1 MAYSDE
7 SFSKQLDQV
16 KDQFGD
22 LSSILEEVC
31 ENLKEPGSPPPSE
44 ILTKIKN
51 ATDSFDELKS
61 SVTKWAQDV
70 QMPDTEAQ
78 ELDSLKAIKT
88 FSKNIAAHQEHLQQ
102 DEKVLEY
109 INRARSII
117 YAKEGESFPPLEDF
131 HRNLDNLEK
140 RISTS
145 SISDEGQNER
155 TQILE
160 NRHPINGVL
169 TLLEHGEELDQESYD
184 QISEIISEQYGHS
197 FMIATVRGNLIPPE
211 IPDPKE
217 PQPQQPPDTE
227 EESEES
233 EPKGADDLPVEGQ
246 AEVWQEEI
254 SEEPPTVKTQKEPD
268 ESETESID
276 DLPVD
281 GQVEVRPEEIREESP
296 TTTTQKEPDKSGSE
310 SVDDS
315 PIGGKAPIEVEV
327 KKEKTESQDVS
338 DKDGITELKEEI
350 YHDLPDKEVPAELSF
365 CFNASETAQ
374 SIASSLKSA
383 DYTFERGFPDLFWA
397 LIQENRLSLAYW
409 LARYIENKEL
419 DLSFIPPSYL
429 IEALIHGLAVQ
440 NETDS
445 SAHCLYDIYNEKF
458 ESLESKESGYDTGI
472 RLLVIAGAL
481 RPSLFAPHTGA
492 HTVLKSHA
500 PLPGLDAF
508 FAIGQAVEKFAEKG
522 LPIIT
527 DNLTNVK
534 DDQQWQE
541 ELDSL
546 IKDATEWLEHAPKMR
561 MKYRPL
567 ERIWQGFV
575 TEGKWIHN
583 FVSPVIKNDEKKTK
597 DVLALIQQ
605 CGSKRRIKDQVENQ
619 VDRVVKHKLKCGL
632 EPLEKGVQEA
642 VDFASRWVKLCKQR
656 PKQSQDYLT
665 GLIRTLRVD
674 IQHHADTAR
683 DQLNVFAEQH
693 KDFKPI
699 LAGIEISHQVLNAIT
714 RLLNGEIPQIEYDD
728 RGLLSAELLKIP
740 NLELTEE
747 WTPTGKALDNLGYD
761 LVQHIALPEPDRT
774 WVKAFEKQTNNRNHW
789 ATKHILDLM
798 ATAMDDN
805 GTVAKLEEAR
815 QEAIG
820 QCITALENDIEATKK
835 KIGNSVWNSILT
847 DQEQSGFVQLI
858 AGIDPKKILNFR
870 LEHRRLETIRKQIDK
885 KNIKRIEECKNQLEQ
900 LSISKDD
907 RGRINT
913 VLKRG
918 DVGTAEEF
926 ISLLGN
932 GEKLPD
938 LGEDNWVDRFQDFFP
953 KAVKEFEVL
962 SKEKQPQRII
972 SRIKSGRSI
981 GPLSMDN
988 VPSAQGQEAA
998 DVLATWNEL
1007 KRRRGDKFSKRF
1019 REGISRILGWL
1030 GFEVQNIS
1038 QYKLTEGTENRLW
1051 IPFTATVSSRCP
1063 IPAFGSAS
1071 EGQYRLMCVWAQP
1084 GEDEILDWI
1093 DQGAK
1098 RQATIVFYFNRMTIQ
1113 ERQDLARSTR
1123 ASYPPFLLIDE
1134 NQLLFLCNERGAR
1147 LPTLFDCAM
1156 PFARINPY
1164 TPFAAGNIPPEMFF
1178 GREQE
1183 ANSLMDRYGSCL
1195 IYGGRQLGKTALL
1208 RYIEREFEKES
1219 EEHKAIF
1226 LDLKTNGIPRP
1237 RLMDALWPALGKC
1250 LRDKGVIPKSQTSHK
1265 PNVLLERIKQ
1275 WIDGRPNRR
1284 VLLLLDESDDFL
1296 EIDANEKA
1304 NKEHFVYVD
1313 RLKRLMD
1320 NTDRRFKV
1328 VFAGLHNVQRF
1339 SKIPNQPLA
1348 HLGRPISIGP
1358 LKPRAA
1364 QDLMVKPLRTLGY
1377 RFDDLDLVV
1386 KILFQMNFY
1395 PNLIQL
1401 FCNELLRYLWKTSFS
1416 PHKTPPYIILEKHIE
1431 DVYQS
1436 QDLRSQ
1442 ILERFNWTLDLD
1454 KRYRFIAYKIA
1465 YEIGAGAGEE
1475 GFEVNWI
1482 ADEARRE
1489 WPKGFAETSH
1499 NDEIR
1504 GLLDEMVGLGI
1515 LVKMENERY
1524 GLRSPNVLGLLGTD
1538 NQIEDQLIEIMEY
1551 DSSPEFDPN
1560 SFRRL
1565 LNDKNSSVRS
1575 PFTAVQEADILKSE
1589 NDIRLI
1595 FGSEGLGIEYV
1606 SQGVEVA
1613 VEDEAGDVYL
1623 LNAGVKRTTRLRS
1636 WLQECIDNTEEGHV
1650 VLIIP
1655 LEQAGTEPEKL
1666 IEWIETARNVIRPR
1680 RSEKRIIRILF
1691 LVPPEAARV
1700 WFRVPTEKREE
1711 LTAGGGRLLLLKR
1724 WNDAGLRYWL
1734 EDLHIAPNSDG
1745 QRKEILDV
1753 TGGWPIFMK
1762 DFVARCLKKEM
1773 DWKNAVE
1780 EIREAQQKLG
1790 DDYRQRFGITQM
1802 DCADQVWTTL
1812 CEWCP
1817 IEFSD
1822 LIEVIKDGDSIKDI
1836 SPEDLRQVVDYFD
1849 CLSLLQSG
1857 TGEQICPET
1866 VAAAMT
1872 SEG

>member
-7 SFSKQLDQV
+7 LFPEQLDQV
-16 KDQFGD
+16 KNQFQD
-22 LSSILEEVC
+22 LRTTLEEVC

-44 ILTKIKN
+44 ILKEIN
-51 ATDSFDELKS
+51 SAIESFEELKS
-61 SVTKWAQDV
+61 TVTKWAEAV

-78 ELDSLKAIKT
+78 ELDSIEAIT
-88 FSKNIAAHQEHLQQ
+88 IFSKNIVAHQDHLQQ
-102 DEKVLEY
+102 EEKVLEY

-131 HRNLDNLEK
+131 HRNLDKLEK
-140 RISTS
+140 RVSTS
-145 SISDEGQNER
+145 PISDEGQNER
-155 TQILE
+155 TQILA

-169 TLLEHGEELDQESYD
+169 TLLEHGDELDQESYD

-197 FMIATVRGNLIPPE
+197 FMIATVRGSLIPPE
-211 IPDPKE
+211 IPDPKG
-217 PQPQQPPDTE
+217 PQPFPDTE
-227 EESEES
+227 EESEEP
-233 EPKGADDLPVEGQ
+233 EPKGADDLPVDGQ
-246 AEVWQEEI
+246 TEVQQEEI
-254 SEEPPTVKTQKEPD
+254 PKEPPTVKTQQEPD
-268 ESETESID
+268 ASETESAE

-281 GQVEVRPEEIREESP
+281 GQ
-296 TTTTQKEPDKSGSE
+296 
-310 SVDDS
+310 
-315 PIGGKAPIEVEV
+315 APVEVEV
-327 KKEKTESQDVS
+327 KKEKTESEDAPDKDVS
-338 DKDGITELKEEI
+338 TELQKEK
-350 YHDLPDKEVPAELSF
+350 DPDFLNEETPAELGF

-383 DYTFERGFPDLFWA
+383 EYTFERGFPDLFWA

-409 LARYIENKEL
+409 LARYVENKKL

-429 IEALIHGLAVQ
+429 VEALIQGFAVQ

-458 ESLESKESGYDTGI
+458 ESLESKESGYDAGI
-472 RLLVIAGAL
+472 RLLVMAGAL

-500 PLPGLDAF
+500 SLPDLDAF

-522 LPIIT
+522 LPIIIDSLT
-527 DNLTNVK
+527 DVK

-541 ELDSL
+541 ELDIL
-546 IKDATEWLEHAPKMR
+546 IKDATEWLERAPKMR

-583 FVSPVIKNDEKKTK
+583 FVSPVVKNDESKIK
-597 DVLALIQQ
+597 DIWEMIQQ
-605 CGSKRRIKDQVENQ
+605 CGSKRRIKDQVESQ
-619 VDRVVKHKLKCGL
+619 VDRVITHKLKCGL
-632 EPLEKGVQEA
+632 DPLERGLEEA
-642 VDFASRWVKLCKQR
+642 VAFAARWIKLCEQK
-656 PKQSQDYLT
+656 PKQSQDYRT
-665 GLIRTLRVD
+665 GLIRTLRDD
-674 IQHHADTAR
+674 IQRHIDIAR
-683 DQLNVFAEQH
+683 DELNVFAERH
-693 KDFKPI
+693 NDYKPI
-699 LAGIEISHQVLNAIT
+699 LAGVAISHHVLNAING
-714 RLLNGEIPQIEYDD
+714 LLNGETLSTESDE
-728 RGLLSAELLKIP
+728 RVLLSAELLKIP
-740 NLELTEE
+740 KLELTEE
-747 WTPTGKALDNLGYD
+747 WVPTEEALDNLGVH
-761 LVQHIALPEPDRT
+761 LVRHIALPESNRT
-774 WVKAFEKQTNNRNHW
+774 WVKAFKKQRKQRNHW

-798 ATAMDDN
+798 ATAMDDYE
-805 GTVAKLEEAR
+805 TVVKLEEAR
-815 QEAIG
+815 QEAID

-858 AGIDPKKILNFR
+858 EGMDPKRILNFR
-870 LEHRRLETIRKQIDK
+870 LEHRMLETIRKQIDK
-885 KNIKRIEECKNQLEQ
+885 KTMKRIDECKDQLEK

-907 RGRINT
+907 RERINT
-913 VLKRG
+913 VLERG

-926 ISLLGN
+926 ISHLEN
-932 GEKLPD
+932 HEKLPD
-938 LGEDNWVDRFQDFFP
+938 PGEDNYVDRFQDFFP

-972 SRIKSGRSI
+972 ARIKNGRSI

-988 VPSAQGQEAA
+988 VPGAQGQEAA
-998 DVLATWNEL
+998 DVLTAWYEL

-1019 REGISRILGWL
+1019 RDEIRRILGWL

-1051 IPFTATVSSRCP
+1051 IPFTAAVSPRCP
-1063 IPAFGSAS
+1063 IPAFGSES
-1071 EGQYRLMCVWAQP
+1071 EGQYRLMCVWARP

-1098 RQATIVFYFNRMTIQ
+1098 RQATIIFYLGRMTVQ
-1113 ERQDLARSTR
+1113 RRRDLARSTR
-1123 ASYPPFLLIDE
+1123 ASSPPFLLIDE

-1208 RYIEREFEKES
+1208 RYVEREFERDS

-1226 LDLKTNGIPRP
+1226 LDLKTNGIPKP

-1250 LRDKGVIPKSQTSHK
+1250 LRDKNVIPKSQTSNK
-1265 PNVLLERIKQ
+1265 PNVLLERIRQ
-1275 WIDGRPNRR
+1275 WIDGQPNRR

-1296 EIDANEKA
+1296 EMDANEKA

-1313 RLKRLMD
+1313 RLKGLMD
-1320 NTDRRFKV
+1320 TTDRRFKV

-1364 QDLMVKPLRTLGY
+1364 QDLIVKPLRTLGY

-1401 FCNELLRYLWKTSFS
+1401 FCNELLRYLWKTPFS
-1416 PHKTPPYIILEKHIE
+1416 SHKTPPYIILEKHIE

-1454 KRYRFIAYKIA
+1454 KCYRFIAYKIA
-1465 YEIGAGAGEE
+1465 YEISAGAGEE

-1489 WPKGFAETSH
+1489 WPKGFAKTSH

-1538 NQIEDQLIEIMEY
+1538 NQIEDQLIEITEY
-1551 DSSPEFDPN
+1551 DSSSSEFYPN

-1575 PFTAVQEADILKSE
+1575 PFTARQESDILKSE

-1606 SQGVEVA
+1606 SQGVKVA
-1613 VEDEAGDVYL
+1613 VEDEAGHVYS
-1623 LNAGVKRTTRLRS
+1623 LNASVRRTTRLRS
-1636 WLQECIDNTEEGHV
+1636 WIQECIDNTEEGHV

-1655 LEQAGTEPEKL
+1655 LEKAVTEPEKL

-1691 LVPPEAARV
+1691 IVSPKAAQI
-1700 WFRVPTEKREE
+1700 WFRIPKEKREE

-1734 EDLHIAPNSDG
+1734 EDLHIAPNSDE
-1745 QRKEILDV
+1745 QRQEILDA

-1773 DWKNAVE
+1773 DWKNAIE
-1780 EIREAQQKLG
+1780 EIREEQQKLG
-1790 DDYRQRFGITQM
+1790 DDYRQIFGITQM

-1812 CEWCP
+1812 SEWCP
-1817 IEFSD
+1817 IEFSF
-1822 LIEVIKDGDSIKDI
+1822 LIDVIKDEGSIKDM
-1836 SPEDLRQVVDYFD
+1836 SPEDLRQVIDYFD
-1849 CLSLLQSG
+1849 CLSLLESG
-1857 TGEQICPET
+1857 TGELICPET